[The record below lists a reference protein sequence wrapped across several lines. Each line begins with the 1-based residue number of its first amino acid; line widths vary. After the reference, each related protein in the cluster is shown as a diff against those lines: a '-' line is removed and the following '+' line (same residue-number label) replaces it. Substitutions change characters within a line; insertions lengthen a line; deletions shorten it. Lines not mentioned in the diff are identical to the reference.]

1 MRKKFL
7 SALILGAFTVATT
20 STIVSCKDYDDDIAA
35 LQLKDKNVDQ
45 QIATINTA
53 LDGLKQADKDLA
65 AAIESGDK
73 ATLAAAQAA
82 VATAQA
88 TLEQAIAKVDA
99 KVDNLNNTLSAA
111 IAKAQGA
118 AEAAQAAAEKAQAT
132 ADVNTANI
140 AKVAQDL
147 ATANTKLSSL
157 DSRVTAAETQI
168 GLLDAA
174 LKAQEAALTAETNA
188 RTEAINK
195 LLTETIPTLKQE
207 LETADANLQ
216 ANINNLDT
224 KYTNEVNRVQGLVE
238 NLSTQ
243 ISEINPKLNVINDIL
258 SGDLRSL
265 VFMPYV
271 YVDGIEAIAYPGI
284 YIEEFLH
291 NGTSTAYNDASPE
304 YVFNRP
310 ARFAETID
318 PQNNDG
324 PSLKV
329 AKGVDYVINKHDLVD
344 HDNYYLY
351 LPEIGVDYHM
361 NPATAKTAW
370 EDILRFVQRDTRYTE
385 TTTRAIVDDDL
396 VYPVYNNQ
404 FSDYQHFKNEKG
416 ILSVGMVLDVASQYA
431 KDQAPVK
438 LTSWFNTTNATRYA
452 EYEAAKQSAWDRLKG
467 DNPDRVGAENYI
479 AALQAKT
486 SMGADATV
494 TSDYAQVYGEDLYRL
509 SISWSKK
516 NDRLVKDPAGAQP
529 TTDWDEECEGKK
541 DWGTL
546 FGSVSTFAQQA
557 PSREVFLA
565 SAANHQI
572 FDNPKDALL
581 ASASVFVPYDGAGV
595 SLGEYIQTCFDRKGS
610 MGGRENHVGWKF
622 KEEEKFGFHYVFNI
636 VKYEHLPKNLNDGSG
651 ANTGADV
658 ELDSDYAKLKGD
670 TIYATAKG
678 GATPATET
686 AIGREPLVQVL
697 LMHGDHVVKDAYIL
711 CRITGDPDATIGAI
725 TYPEWSITFNNCD
738 DHPFVTPLGGTVSGD
753 KCADWYNLMLSSN
766 GLLKGEFDF
775 LTFNGLY
782 EIDRRAGGAND
793 GEISIFTTDAEEG
806 HVNESYYEYTKR
818 DGVNKNQIATITL
831 DVLKRDP
838 SLGHTDGNYERFSYK
853 TTIDMTA
860 DQLEAISH
868 DQDTDKKTYDLYIRW
883 NAKSVRAPYKHI
895 YVKYTI
901 EIQRFIQQVGI
912 NEKNDNYWYGLDG
925 NNAGWDAM
933 AFNVDYPLNNTYPI
947 DWLSHTDR
955 AFVNQNVTFDDASLL
970 NKKYFFVPQNTE
982 ITDLE
987 GTTWIITPASGD
999 EDLGWKTLPCAKDIY
1014 NSHIWPLT
1022 EEADAYYST
1031 NNGKSVTDVVALKNL
1046 MLWCNIAYNE
1056 GAFTNDDLYAVKK
1069 ADYHNGDPLFTK
1081 KYIKIAHM
1089 ESSNGDI
1096 KLVRDKD
1103 SYDQS
1108 ETWSGDDVKCA
1119 EHKALDMV
1127 LNAIGYKAGHANITT
1142 ELHSWVG
1149 VVAKNDCQYDVV
1161 DPNDPRYTNRYEV
1174 AVYTFDKF
1182 GVDNNKNFGIWT
1194 ASWQRPINLVN
1205 DKPKDEYNAVKDA
1218 QSNGYYIPV
1227 YDLLSFYD
1235 WRGPVEGDME
1245 GNNKWLWAYYN
1256 INRIE
1261 VDCNPDHVTTTIN
1274 GGSLETTTLGSVTG
1288 QVRLYP
1294 ATAAQHNALQLPAKY
1309 TFNTLIGRV
1318 GGNYNSANLNEN
1330 LLTYLEGSANGKANF
1345 GYIFYEN
1352 NGLNVTQFT
1361 VRIPLVI
1368 YYEWGHFKTYTD
1380 VVINTT
1386 LGN

>member
-35 LQLKDKNVDQ
+35 LQLKDKNVDK
-45 QIATINTA
+45 QIADINTA

-99 KVDNLNNTLSAA
+99 KVDNLNNILSAA

-132 ADVNTANI
+132 ADVNTTNI

-284 YIEEFLH
+284 NIEEFLT
-291 NGTSTAYNDASPE
+291 NNTTYADGSKPYE
-304 YVFNRP
+304 FERP
-310 ARFAETID
+310 GRFAETID
-318 PQNNDG
+318 PQNG
-324 PSLKV
+324 GTAPKLKI
-329 AKGVDYVINKHDLVD
+329 AAGVDYVINTHDLVAAATP
-344 HDNYYLY
+344 YLY

-404 FSDYQHFKNEKG
+404 FSNYQHFKNEKG

-467 DNPDRVGAENYI
+467 DNPERVGAENYI

-516 NDRLVKDPAGAQP
+516 NNRITGYDHTTNADILP
-529 TTDWDEECEGKK
+529 TNWDEDCEG
-541 DWGTL
+541 
-546 FGSVSTFAQQA
+546 TFNQEA

-565 SAANHQI
+565 PAANHQI

-581 ASASVFVPYDGAGV
+581 ASASVFVPYDGDGV

-610 MGGRENHVGWKF
+610 MGGRENHVGWQF
-622 KEEEKFGFHYVFNI
+622 KEEEKFGFHYEFKI
-636 VKYEHLPKNLNDGSG
+636 VRYEHVKNLNDGQGTNS
-651 ANTGADV
+651 GADV
-658 ELDSDYAKLKGD
+658 EFDDQYADMNGD
-670 TIYATAKG
+670 VIFATAKG
-678 GATPATET
+678 KTLPAGET
-686 AIGREPLVQVL
+686 SIGREPLVQVL

-711 CRITGDPDATIGAI
+711 CRITGDPDATKDVEK
-725 TYPEWSITFNNCD
+725 YQEWTNVKYDNCTG
-738 DHPFVTPLGGTVSGD
+738 HVFETPLGGTVSGD
-753 KCADWYNLMLSSN
+753 RCKDWNQLILQD
-766 GLLKGEFDF
+766 LLKGEFDF

-782 EIDRRAGGAND
+782 EIDRRADGTNA
-793 GEISIFTTDAEEG
+793 GEISIFTTDAEEA
-806 HVNESYYEYTKR
+806 HANTSYYEYTQR
-818 DGVNKNQIATITL
+818 DGSANQIATITL
-831 DVLKRDP
+831 TPLRRDP
-838 SLGHTDGNYERFSYK
+838 SVDHATGNYEWFSYK
-853 TTIDMTA
+853 FTITMTA
-860 DQLEAISH
+860 SQMEAMTH
-868 DQDTDKKTYDLYIRW
+868 DQDTDHKTYDLYVRW

-895 YVKYTI
+895 YMKL
-901 EIQRFIQQVGI
+901 QVDIVRELEFSGI
-912 NEKNDNYWYGLDG
+912 TEKDDNYWYALNGG
-925 NNAGWDAM
+925 SNGWDALL
-933 AFNVDYPLNNTYPI
+933 FNTPYPEDNKYPSIWNNKTRASFMGNDVKFTNTALNGK
-947 DWLSHTDR
+947 D
-955 AFVNQNVTFDDASLL
+955 
-970 NKKYFFVPQNTE
+970 KKFFFVPQNTE

-987 GTTWIITPASGD
+987 GTTWVITPASGD
-999 EDLGWKTLPCAKDIY
+999 ADHSWKNLYCEKNVLNAVDT
-1014 NSHIWPLT
+1014 HIWPLT
-1022 EEADAYYST
+1022 GSADATYRVCNTASA
-1031 NNGKSVTDVVALKNL
+1031 TDLAVLKNM
-1046 MLWCNIAYNE
+1046 MLWCNMAYNA
-1056 GAFTNDDLYAVKK
+1056 GVFNNQTLYAIQKEN
-1069 ADYHNGDPLFTK
+1069 YHNCDPL
-1081 KYIKIAHM
+1081 YSAPYYKIAEM
-1089 ESSNGDI
+1089 DETSGEI
-1096 KLVRDKD
+1096 TLYRDWTAANV
-1103 SYDQS
+1103 
-1108 ETWSGDDVKCA
+1108 ECA
-1119 EHKALDMV
+1119 DAKALDMIV
-1127 LNAIGYKAGHANITT
+1127 NAIGYEAAHANLTS
-1142 ELHSWVG
+1142 EMHAWVG
-1149 VVAKNDCQYDVV
+1149 VVADNGC
-1161 DPNDPRYTNRYEV
+1161 NV
-1174 AVYTFDKF
+1174 ATYTFD
-1182 GVDNNKNFGIWT
+1182 GVDKNFGIWT
-1194 ASWQRPINLVN
+1194 DSWQRPINLIKIAEVT
-1205 DKPKDEYNAVKDA
+1205 DAIKDA

-1227 YDLLSFYD
+1227 YDLLAFYD

-1245 GNNKWLWAYYN
+1245 ADANKWLWAYYN
-1256 INRIE
+1256 INRID
-1261 VDCNPDHVTTTIN
+1261 VDFNADNIMTDIN
-1274 GGSLETTTLGSVTG
+1274 GTFGNIDKKLSDAGNLVH
-1288 QVRLYP
+1288 LYP
-1294 ATAAQHNALQLPAKY
+1294 ATAAQRSAVQAPAL
-1309 TFNTLIGRV
+1309 TRFNTLIG
-1318 GGNYNSANLNEN
+1318 GYNASTKSADLV
-1330 LLTYLEGSANGKANF
+1330 TYLEGSANGKANF

-1352 NGLNVTQFT
+1352 NGLRVDKFT
-1361 VRIPLVI
+1361 VRIPVII
-1368 YYEWGHFKTYTD
+1368 YYEWGHFKTYVD

-1386 LGN
+1386 LG